1 METVWI
7 WRIEAQALNVGEL
20 GVTGL
25 GHNGIGEYM
34 WAELGYTTETVWIWR
49 TMVEAQALNLGVLVG
64 DLGHKG
70 IGGYMW
76 AELGNHGRT
85 DDKIVLR
92 VDVMNFR
99 EGHSKGYDARMSARY
114 RHQIENDAPDDHA
127 GEKRWWYDD
136 HAIHLSSDESYVVVP
151 RMASKCLYH
160 SSLRGK
166 VSCDR

>member
-1 METVWI
+1 
-7 WRIEAQALNVGEL
+7 
-20 GVTGL
+20 
-25 GHNGIGEYM
+25 
-34 WAELGYTTETVWIWR
+34 
-49 TMVEAQALNLGVLVG
+49 MVEAQALNLGVLVEG
-64 DLGHKG
+64 LEGKG

-99 EGHSKGYDARMSARY
+99 EGHSKGYDVRMSARY

-136 HAIHLSSDESYVVVP
+136 HAIHLSSDESYAVVP
-151 RMASKCLYH
+151 RMASKRLYH
-160 SSLRGK
+160 FSLRGK